1 MSRAFIPPNARRS
14 QTRTNTLFSSNP
26 PSLPTAFQLDIVA
39 TDPVCPPSYLAR
51 FADQDSIP
59 PQPTRTVLL
68 VHAIPSPS
76 PTLQTVSSLLPN
88 LDDQTQPEMKRYT
101 T

>member
-39 TDPVCPPSYLAR
+39 TDPVCPPLGILSAN
-51 FADQDSIP
+51 QDSIP
-59 PQPTRTVLL
+59 PQPTRIVLH

-76 PTLQTVSSLLPN
+76 PILQTVSSLLPN
-88 LDDQTQPEMKRYT
+88 LDEQVRPEMQRYT